1 MQTRNHFWS
10 QLAVTM
16 LTLVGFALVA
26 AVPVANSQKPSVRSS
41 AHSPS
46 TKESLYSEYR
56 GVRVGMKAQ
65 EVRVKLGEPLQKADD
80 MDLYSFSE
88 KETAQIAYDAS
99 HSVTTISVD
108 YLGGVGAPDYK
119 DVVGSDVEVKADGS
133 IYKVMRYDS
142 LGFWVFYNRGQG
154 ENAIVTITIQKKLG

>member
-26 AVPVANSQKPSVRSS
+26 AVPVANSQKQSVRSS
-41 AHSPS
+41 AHAPS
-46 TKESLYSEYR
+46 TKEPLYSEYR
-56 GVRVGMKAQ
+56 GARVGMKAQ

-88 KETAQIAYDAS
+88 KRNGPNCLRRLA
-99 HSVTTISVD
+99 
-108 YLGGVGAPDYK
+108 LGYYHFSRLPWWSRRARLQRCGWVRS
-119 DVVGSDVEVKADGS
+119 GSKG
-133 IYKVMRYDS
+133 
-142 LGFWVFYNRGQG
+142 
-154 ENAIVTITIQKKLG
+154 